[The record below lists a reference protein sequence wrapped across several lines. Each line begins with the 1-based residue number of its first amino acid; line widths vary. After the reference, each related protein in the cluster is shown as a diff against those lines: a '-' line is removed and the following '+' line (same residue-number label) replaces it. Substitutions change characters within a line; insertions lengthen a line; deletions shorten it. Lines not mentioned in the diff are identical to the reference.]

1 MMKITKYIH
10 SCLLIEDQKK
20 TALIDPG
27 QFSYDARIMDIS
39 TIPSLDYI
47 LITHEHADHLSVPF
61 LKDLLA
67 RFPKVEVFSNAGVA
81 AVLAKDG
88 ISVKTEANGYF
99 SFQDAAH
106 EKIFPGWPLPENSVF
121 TVFGRL
127 THPGDSLHF
136 SQTTDIL
143 AMPTQAP
150 WGSTVACAE
159 KAAELK
165 PKYIIPIH
173 DWHWH
178 DQARVWNYQMLSK
191 YFETQGIRF
200 ISVEDGKPVE
210 L

>member
-1 MMKITKYIH
+1 MKITKYVH
-10 SCLLIEDQKK
+10 SCLLIEDQGKI
-20 TALIDPG
+20 ALIDPG
-27 QFSYDARIMDIS
+27 QFSYDSQIFDVNALQG
-39 TIPSLDYI
+39 LDYI
-47 LITHEHADHLSVPF
+47 LITHEHTDHLSVPF
-61 LKDLLA
+61 VKALLA
-67 RFPKVEVFSNAGVA
+67 RFPKVEIFSNAGVA
-81 AVLAKDG
+81 AALAKDS

-99 SFQDAAH
+99 SFADAPH

-121 TVFGRL
+121 SVFGRI
-127 THPGDSLHF
+127 THPGDSLKF

-143 AMPTQAP
+143 ALPVQAP

-178 DQARVWNYQMLSK
+178 EQARVWSYQLLTK

-200 ISVEDGKPVE
+200 IAAENGKPIE